1 MPIRV
6 LLALIVV
13 VCGAPAVAAGAGQT
27 IVVLGD
33 SLSSGYGLG
42 AAPSWVRILEDHLAG
57 EAYGDTVVNASIA
70 GDTSSGGL
78 ARLPGLLSRHEPDV
92 VIVELGGNDG
102 LRGLPIAKLRENL
115 AAIIELV
122 REAGAKPVLT
132 GIQIPPNYGPAYTEQ
147 FANVYRELAATY
159 SVPFVPF
166 LMDGV
171 ALDPALMQA
180 DRMHPNA
187 AGQRPMFENVWSVLG
202 DLL

>member
-1 MPIRV
+1 M
-6 LLALIVV
+6 

>member
-1 MPIRV
+1 
-6 LLALIVV
+6 LLALVV
-13 VCGAPAVAAGAGQT
+13 VICGAPAVATGAGQK

-70 GDTSSGGL
+70 GDTTSGAL
-78 ARLPGLLSRHEPDV
+78 ARLPGLLSRHEPDL
-92 VIVELGGNDG
+92 VIIELGGNDG
-102 LRGLPIAKLRENL
+102 LRGQPIARLRENL
-115 AAIIELV
+115 AAIIERV
-122 REAGAKPVLT
+122 REAGAVPVLT

-147 FANVYRELAATY
+147 FTSVYPELAARY
-159 SVPFVPF
+159 AIPFVPF

-171 ALDPALMQA
+171 ALNPALMQA

-187 AGQRPMFENVWSVLG
+187 AGQRPMFENVWSVLMG
-202 DLL
+202 LL